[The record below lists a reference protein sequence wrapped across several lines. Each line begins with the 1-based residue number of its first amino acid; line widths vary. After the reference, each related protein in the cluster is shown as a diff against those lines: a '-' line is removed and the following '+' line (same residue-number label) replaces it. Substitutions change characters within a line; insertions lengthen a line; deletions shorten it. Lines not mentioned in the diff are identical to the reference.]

1 MEEKDGWIDQNT
13 PGCMGFGEVFDGFIT
28 ADERGSIIDNG
39 VEG

>member
-1 MEEKDGWIDQNT
+1 MEEKNGLIDQNT
-13 PGCMGFGEVFDGFIT
+13 PACIGREVVDGFIT